1 MKYETA
7 NALCVRLPA
16 GAAVDIARC
25 VPELAGVKQREHDG
39 SGGRR
44 HPGQQ
49 LADAD
54 ARAGDVQA
62 VGAQALDERAA
73 DTVPHGVEQNE
84 LAVKLPLVSAK
95 PEVQQQKAHKVPQA
109 LVEKRRMYV
118 HGLPAGEREPHAG
131 EGRGLAAEGF
141 TVDEVAPAADALP
154 DEQAGRAHVRHRA
167 EGDLFLPAP
176 DDAGQQPRDHA
187 AVDGEPALPDLE
199 RVDGVAA
206 VVAPLEDDVV
216 QPRADDGQRDHPD
229 EKVIE
234 RVRLDAAAAAVPRA
248 VEHRQN
254 EAHGDDHA
262 VPVKRAA
269 EERERRA
276 GVDAPVS
283 EQGKADGGVTHHRRH
298 HPRLPSGQRPR
309 APGARARAS
318 RSATWRT
325 PPP

>member
-1 MKYETA
+1 MKIQ
-7 NALCVRLPA
+7 NGDLCVRLL
-16 GAAVDIARC
+16 AAVDIARR
-25 VPELAGVKQREHDG
+25 VAELSGVKQREHDRR
-39 SGGRR
+39 GGRR

-73 DTVPHGVEQNE
+73 DAVPHGVEQNE
-84 LAVKLPLVSAK
+84 LAVKLPLVFAE

-109 LVEKRRMYV
+109 LVQKRRMYI

-131 EGRGLAAEGF
+131 KGLGLAAERLA
-141 TVDEVAPAADALP
+141 VDEVAPAADALA
-154 DEQAGRAHVRHRA
+154 DEQTGRADVRHDA
-167 EGDLFLPAP
+167 EGDLLFPAP
-176 DDAGQQPRDHA
+176 DDAGQQSRDHA

-199 RVDGVAA
+199 RVDGVLP

-216 QPRADDGQRDHPD
+216 QPRADDGDRDHPD
-229 EKVIE
+229 EKIVE
-234 RVRLDAAAAAVPRA
+234 RVRRDAAAAAVPRA
-248 VEHRQN
+248 VKHCED
-254 EAHGDDHA
+254 EAHGDNHA

-276 GVDAPVS
+276 GVNAPVA

-298 HPRLPSGQRPR
+298 RPRLLSGPRPR
-309 APGARARAS
+309 APGARARAF
-318 RSATWRT
+318 RSATRRT